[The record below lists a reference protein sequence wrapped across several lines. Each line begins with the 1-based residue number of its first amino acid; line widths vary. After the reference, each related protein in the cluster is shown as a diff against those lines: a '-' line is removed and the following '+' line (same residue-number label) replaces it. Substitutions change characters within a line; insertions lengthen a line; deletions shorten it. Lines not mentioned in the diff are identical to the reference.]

1 MGSTLKKG
9 WTAHAARHHFVGL
22 SKAPGRCRKGHSPVG
37 LRSYPPALPAGQV
50 DGVTCKISAF
60 GRLLVDC
67 ICFLGKWFRHNFA
80 TLNFTKA
87 IENRRHLRIN

>member
-1 MGSTLKKG
+1 MQPGTISSDCQKPREG
-9 WTAHAARHHFVGL
+9 VGRATARWPTFVSAGF
-22 SKAPGRCRKGHSPVG
+22 
-37 LRSYPPALPAGQV
+37 AGQDRS

-87 IENRRHLRIN
+87 IENRRHLRNN